1 MTGIDSVAAE
11 TRWNEDHRGWQ
22 GLNHILIGKAEVQG
36 ELMIYGVAAG
46 DRGERS
52 VIPNPDLAQI

>member
-1 MTGIDSVAAE
+1 MICTDSVAAE
-11 TRWNEDHRGWQ
+11 MRWNGDHGGSQ
-22 GLNHILIGKAEVQG
+22 ELYQILIGKAEVQG

-46 DRGERS
+46 DKGERS